1 MTTKLRD
8 VRAAVRALADPL
20 RAVGVARFFKT
31 GKGEYGEGDKF
42 LGLYVPQL
50 RAVARDARELSH
62 EDTLKL
68 LASPWHEERV
78 LALMILVDAHER
90 AGERDKTKI
99 HRAYLANTA
108 HVNNWDLVD
117 LSARELVGYHVARN
131 GTRVIERLARSTS
144 LWERRIAM
152 IATFYGIPRS
162 DFAPALLIAERLLD
176 DEHDLIHKAVGW
188 MLREV
193 GKRDV
198 EVLRAFLSVHAT
210 QMPRTALRYAIERL
224 PPNERKRILALERT
238 GGDAARPRRVR
249 NARSHPGDLA
259 LREC

>member
-1 MTTKLRD
+1 MTTTLRD
-8 VRAAVRALADPL
+8 LRAAVRSLADPV
-20 RAVGVARFFKT
+20 RAAGVARFFKT

-50 RAVARDARELSH
+50 KALAHNARELSH

-78 LALMILVDAHER
+78 LALMLLVNAHER
-90 AGERDKTKI
+90 AGVRDKAKI

-131 GTRVIERLARSTS
+131 GTRLVERLARSSS

-152 IATFYGIPRS
+152 IATSRCCVPFSPPTPRGCR
-162 DFAPALLIAERLLD
+162 APRC
-176 DEHDLIHKAVGW
+176 
-188 MLREV
+188 
-193 GKRDV
+193 
-198 EVLRAFLSVHAT
+198 AT
-210 QMPRTALRYAIERL
+210 PSNGCSRTSESGCWPASE
-224 PPNERKRILALERT
+224 PGST
-238 GGDAARPRRVR
+238 RPASH
-249 NARSHPGDLA
+249 ARSHPGRWRNESAELRVVREANCFNHYFIDL
-259 LREC
+259 L